1 MAQEAKRLYRSRT
14 NKIIAGVCGGLAEYF
29 SIDPTI
35 VRIAFVLFAFAWGAG
50 IFVYL
55 VMMVIIPLEGKDEAA
70 PSLGN
75 RVRGAAEEITTSAKQ
90 FAKDVKKGPT
100 NGPKK
105 K

>member
-1 MAQEAKRLYRSRT
+1 MAPEAKRLYRSRT

-50 IFVYL
+50 IFFYL
-55 VMMVIIPLEGKDEAA
+55 VMMVIIPLQGKNETE

-75 RVRGAAEEITTSAKQ
+75 RVKGAAEEITTSAKQ
-90 FAKDVKKGPT
+90 FAKEIKKDSS
-100 NGPKK
+100 NSSKK